1 SWKKTSDAAPARM
14 CRDRDDPRKQLPP
27 LGPSMGVGSRACWGR
42 GDCKFLA
49 EREGFE
55 PPIRLPVC
63 RISSAVRSTTLPPLR
78 RGGVGPRSPVV
89 AHVVYPSCRGRTR
102 ADRVPFAARPG

>member
-1 SWKKTSDAAPARM
+1 
-14 CRDRDDPRKQLPP
+14 LPP
-27 LGPSMGVGSRACWGR
+27 RPSSSFRSEGADAGPPRRRWPSHCSKALVLICTSEAGSEVLSLIQEIHQRFQL
-42 GDCKFLA
+42 DLA

-78 RGGVGPRSPVV
+78 RGRAQGPRSP
-89 AHVVYPSCRGRTR
+89 RN
-102 ADRVPFAARPG
+102 ARSYIGASMV